1 MRVLDMHA
9 HLSCFSDSGEI
20 GGFARRES
28 MQEIERAAKKEISLR
43 RNSGIATFISC
54 KSPQEWELIRKYR
67 QNEEL
72 FFSFGIHPWT
82 AGRYSV
88 EQCMELFQ
96 SCDAVGE
103 IGMDSVW
110 CEVPLNVQRRQFE
123 RQLSLAAR
131 LGKPV
136 VLHTKGQ
143 EGEIAKLVRGFP
155 NPVCVHWYSGNR
167 ENLQKFLEMGCYFT
181 LGPDLAA
188 VCRREEVPRHQ
199 AETRREEVS
208 AYQAETCGEEVSAYQ
223 AETCGEEMSAH
234 QTGACGCA
242 GGEES
247 EEHICLQMVREIPA
261 DRLFVETDGISAVA
275 WALGA
280 RYTGLENLR
289 PVLQE
294 NIRYLAGRKKMKEDE
309 LCRKMWENLNRFLGR
324 DNVIV

>member
-20 GGFARRES
+20 GGFARGES

-67 QNEEL
+67 RNEEL

-110 CEVPLNVQRRQFE
+110 CEVPLKVQRRQFE

-143 EGEIAKLVRGFP
+143 EGEIAKLIRGFP

-188 VCRREEVPRHQ
+188 VCRREEVFAHQ
-199 AETRREEVS
+199 AET
-208 AYQAETCGEEVSAYQ
+208 
-223 AETCGEEMSAH
+223 
-234 QTGACGCA
+234 